1 MKILMDWVCLLC
13 VTFLIFDIMVY
24 FCKDAIRVMED
35 SDKAKCTPIKRR
47 ATYVY
52 EEKIAK

>member
-1 MKILMDWVCLLC
+1 MKILMDWLCLLC

-24 FCKDAIRVMED
+24 FCKDAIEVMKA
-35 SDKAKCTPIKRR
+35 SNKAKHRPIKTTT
-47 ATYVY
+47 TYVY

>member
-1 MKILMDWVCLLC
+1 MKILMDWLCLLC

-24 FCKDAIRVMED
+24 FCKDAIEVMKA
-35 SDKAKCTPIKRR
+35 SNKAKHKPVKRR
-47 ATYVY
+47 TTYVY

>member
-1 MKILMDWVCLLC
+1 MKILMDWLCLLC

-24 FCKDAIRVMED
+24 FCKDASEVMKA
-35 SDKAKCTPIKRR
+35 SNKAKHRPIKRR
-47 ATYVY
+47 TTYVY

>member
-24 FCKDAIRVMED
+24 FCKDAIRVMN
-35 SDKAKCTPIKRR
+35 SSNKAKSRPTKVRT
-47 ATYVY
+47 TYVY

>member
-13 VTFLIFDIMVY
+13 TTFLIFDIMVY
-24 FCKDAIRVMED
+24 FCKDAIRVMEA

>member
-24 FCKDAIRVMED
+24 FCKDAIKVMEA
-35 SDKAKCTPIKRR
+35 SDKAKCRPIKRR